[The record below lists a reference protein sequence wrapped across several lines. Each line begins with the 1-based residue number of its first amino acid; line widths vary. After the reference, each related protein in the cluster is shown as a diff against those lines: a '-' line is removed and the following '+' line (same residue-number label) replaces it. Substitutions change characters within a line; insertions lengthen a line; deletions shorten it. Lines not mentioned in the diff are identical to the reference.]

1 MSLVDG
7 SGRTDGCRRAI
18 AGGRLVVL
26 KPKLVGMKGACPIC
40 GAKVTIGY
48 AAGALCMR
56 TLRNVLRQAGK
67 NLVALFVLRYEDAAL
82 GGRFLFLGGRSGC
95 LEASPDP
102 CGLGS
107 NVHPCWHV
115 NQSMRS
121 PEQELIRLA
130 QLDIGLSV
138 ALANDEDGQATAN
151 LRANQV
157 VIQAR
162 MRQIQNEIR
171 SRPKQ
176 ATLAEEPP
184 LY

>member
-1 MSLVDG
+1 
-7 SGRTDGCRRAI
+7 
-18 AGGRLVVL
+18 
-26 KPKLVGMKGACPIC
+26 
-40 GAKVTIGY
+40 
-48 AAGALCMR
+48 
-56 TLRNVLRQAGK
+56 
-67 NLVALFVLRYEDAAL
+67 
-82 GGRFLFLGGRSGC
+82 
-95 LEASPDP
+95 
-102 CGLGS
+102 
-107 NVHPCWHV
+107 
-115 NQSMRS
+115 MRS

-176 ATLAEEPP
+176 ARLAEEPP